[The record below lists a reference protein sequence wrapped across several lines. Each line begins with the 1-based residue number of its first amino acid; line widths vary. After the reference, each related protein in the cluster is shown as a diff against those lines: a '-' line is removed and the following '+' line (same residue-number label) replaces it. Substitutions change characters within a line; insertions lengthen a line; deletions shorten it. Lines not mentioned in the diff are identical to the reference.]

1 MGAPAG
7 RIWAPPWGG
16 AVDLPLA
23 PAREL
28 FGSPGRLT
36 LIAVSN
42 KGDARAGVKYSAA
55 VEERIEGELATLRQR
70 GGGPRLFVVAIKQIG
85 VDFAELFANIF
96 TSFFLVLGLFSI
108 AAGILLIF
116 MIFVMLETERSPWRE
131 SWRRSSPSSTSASRR
146 T

>member
-23 PAREL
+23 PARVL

-70 GGGPRLFVVAIKQIG
+70 EGAPRLFVVAIKQIG

-116 MIFVMLETERSPWRE
+116 MIFVMLAAERKPEMGMARAGGPQ
-131 SWRRSSPSSTSASRR
+131 RFALVPI
-146 T
+146 